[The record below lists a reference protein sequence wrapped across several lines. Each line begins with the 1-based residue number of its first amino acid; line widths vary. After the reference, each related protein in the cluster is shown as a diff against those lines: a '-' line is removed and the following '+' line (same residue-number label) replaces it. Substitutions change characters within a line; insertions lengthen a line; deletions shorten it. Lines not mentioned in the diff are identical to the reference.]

1 MSIRQKQLNK
11 LKMKKVTINKL
22 EIFVNSNLNLMK
34 LVEWLEVELRN
45 PFNVFQLNESHSC
58 IASLD
63 NGVITIY
70 GDCDFYEVVIEEMVL
85 LDFSGS
91 LG

>member
-11 LKMKKVTINKL
+11 LKMKKVTINRF
-22 EIFVNSNLNLMK
+22 EFFVNSNLNLIK
-34 LVEWLEVELRN
+34 LMEWLEVELHN
-45 PFNVFQLNESHSC
+45 PFNVFELNESYSC
-58 IASLD
+58 MVSLN
-63 NGVITIY
+63 NGVITIS
-70 GDCDFYEVVIEEMVL
+70 GDCEFYEVVIEEMVL